1 MSELEVQAWVEAA
14 RKGDQD
20 AFAQIVQ
27 HYQYALFNTA
37 RAIMRN
43 PEDAE
48 DVVQEAFLKAYHNLH
63 AIRDP
68 SKLKLW
74 LRQIVVRACIDKL
87 RHQKNL
93 KRESELN
100 DQIKVHSVPGR
111 TPEQEALVQEDM
123 HLVQQALAQMNPRY
137 RSHIVLREIDGLSY
151 DEIAESLGE
160 SFSTVRVTLFRAREQ
175 LRIILRKLSGEEFD
189 ESTKSEQA
197 GKARVA

>member
-20 AFAQIVQ
+20 AFAQIVE
-27 HYQYALFNTA
+27 HYQYALFNAA

-48 DVVQEAFLKAYHNLH
+48 DVVQEAFVKAYHNLH

-74 LRQIVVRACIDKL
+74 LRQIVVRACIDTL
-87 RHQKNL
+87 RHQKNR
-93 KRESELN
+93 KSESALDER
-100 DQIKVHSVPGR
+100 IGIHSAPGR
-111 TPEQEALVQEDM
+111 TPEQEAVVQEDM
-123 HLVQQALAQMNPRY
+123 RLVQHALAQMNPRY
-137 RSHIVLREIDGLSY
+137 RSYIVLREIDGLSY
-151 DEIAESLGE
+151 DEMAEVLGE

-175 LRIILRKLSGEEFD
+175 LRTILRKMSGEEFD
-189 ESTKSEQA
+189 ETTESEQA
-197 GKARVA
+197 REAQVA